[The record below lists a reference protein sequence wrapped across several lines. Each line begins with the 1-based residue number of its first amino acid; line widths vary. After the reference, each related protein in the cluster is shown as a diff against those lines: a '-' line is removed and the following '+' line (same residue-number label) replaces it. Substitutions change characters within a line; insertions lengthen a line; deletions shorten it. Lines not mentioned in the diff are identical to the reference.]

1 MENKEAFLHAV
12 REQAERAASELLDL
26 AKLEEGDLF
35 VVGCSSSEVSGSRI
49 GTDSSPE
56 VAQAIVDGLYP
67 VLERRG
73 VFLAAQCCEH
83 LNRAIIVE
91 KQYAKENRI
100 PVVNVVPQLK
110 AGGSFATACYKHFKE
125 PVAVEGI
132 QAAAGMD
139 IGDTLI
145 GMHLRPVAVPVRG
158 SIGEIGHAHVC
169 MARTRA
175 KYIGGERAVY
185 KKQ

>member
-1 MENKEAFLHAV
+1 MENKEEFLHTV

-73 VFLAAQCCEH
+73 IFLAAQCCEH
-83 LNRAIIVE
+83 LNRALIVE
-91 KQYAKENRI
+91 DAARRLHRLER
-100 PVVNVVPQLK
+100 VNVVP
-110 AGGSFATACYKHFKE
+110 
-125 PVAVEGI
+125 
-132 QAAAGMD
+132 
-139 IGDTLI
+139 
-145 GMHLRPVAVPVRG
+145 
-158 SIGEIGHAHVC
+158 
-169 MARTRA
+169 
-175 KYIGGERAVY
+175 
-185 KKQ
+185 